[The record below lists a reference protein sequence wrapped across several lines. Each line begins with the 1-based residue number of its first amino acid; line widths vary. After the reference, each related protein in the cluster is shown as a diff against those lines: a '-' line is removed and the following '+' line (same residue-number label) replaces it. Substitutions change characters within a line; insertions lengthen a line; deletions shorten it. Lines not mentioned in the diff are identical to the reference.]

1 MDMVQ
6 RPPNL
11 SVTAQRQQKMV
22 VKSSDKWFTLECGVY
37 VLTSGVLSY
46 MILDNLLS
54 LSRPW
59 FPHPNVGIIM
69 VATGFVMR
77 LK

>member
-1 MDMVQ
+1 
-6 RPPNL
+6 
-11 SVTAQRQQKMV
+11 MV
-22 VKSSDKWFTLECGVY
+22 VKSSDTGATLNGVY

-46 MILDNLLS
+46 MILGNLLS

-69 VATGFVMR
+69 VATD
-77 LK
+77 L